1 MGYNLEQGES
11 NPRLWDQNPMIYHLS
26 MLRARIAR
34 IELTL
39 SVMETNILP
48 LNYIPGIVRIEL
60 TPTVLKT
67 AILPL
72 DYIPPGTLGF
82 EPKTYRLTAGRSTAE
97 L

>member
-1 MGYNLEQGES
+1 
-11 NPRLWDQNPMIYHLS
+11 
-26 MLRARIAR
+26 
-34 IELTL
+34 
-39 SVMETNILP
+39 
-48 LNYIPGIVRIEL
+48 
-60 TPTVLKT
+60 LKT